1 MAVIRELRCSE
12 LGVADCDYV
21 ARGETT
27 GDVLEEMIDH
37 LQDEHDVELPDAEE
51 MIEDRV
57 DEDELDSEARII
69 LDRLQERLAIAEEEG
84 PDVVGKDLDVGVPVP
99 PPQQA

>member
-27 GDVLEEMIDH
+27 GDVLEDMSEH
-37 LQDEHDVELPDAEE
+37 LKTEHDIELPETEE
-51 MIEDRV
+51 IVKGLV
-57 DEDELDSEARII
+57 DEDDLDSEARII
-69 LDRLQERLAIAEEEG
+69 VDRLQERLAIAEGEDR
-84 PDVVGKDLDVGVPVP
+84 DVVDSDVDVGIPVP
-99 PPQQA
+99 PPQQE